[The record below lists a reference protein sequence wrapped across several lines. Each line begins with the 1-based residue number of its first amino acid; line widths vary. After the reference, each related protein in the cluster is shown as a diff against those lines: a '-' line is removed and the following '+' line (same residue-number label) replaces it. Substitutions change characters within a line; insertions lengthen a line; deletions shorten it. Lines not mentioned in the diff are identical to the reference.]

1 MLSERFPRL
10 EYFAKNRTGSVL
22 GIMQTE
28 DLDSIFMLPLSQQAF
43 DEFQQLQVEIQE
55 FHFEEHEKDSWH
67 PTWGDNYNSKKFY
80 STIYDLLDAHPI
92 FIMIWK

>member
-28 DLDSIFMLPLSQQAF
+28 DLDSIFMLPL
-43 DEFQQLQVEIQE
+43 
-55 FHFEEHEKDSWH
+55 
-67 PTWGDNYNSKKFY
+67 
-80 STIYDLLDAHPI
+80 
-92 FIMIWK
+92 